1 MTFVPGIPIE
11 QVLDEDQDERNRV
24 MSLLFELLFVE
35 MFELRLVQTD
45 PNFANYQYD
54 PDTGQVVLLDFGA
67 TRRFKAAFINAYKA
81 LLRAIVAGDREAI
94 TVAAE
99 QAGYR
104 MGPVGSRYHEVL
116 LDLAQTVLGPVL
128 AAEAYDFGASNI
140 PKETAIMGE
149 ELREFR
155 EFWEAPPVDA
165 AYIHRKIAGLFM
177 LAARLKAQVNVRAL
191 LLPWIEE

>member
-1 MTFVPGIPIE
+1 
-11 QVLDEDQDERNRV
+11 
-24 MSLLFELLFVE
+24 

-67 TRRFKAAFINAYKA
+67 SRRFKAAFTRAYQA
-81 LLRAIVAGDREAI
+81 LLRAIINNDRDAI
-94 TVAAE
+94 TVAAG
-99 QAGYR
+99 QAGYQ

-116 LDLAQTVLGPVL
+116 LNLAQAILGPVL
-128 AAEAYDFGASNI
+128 ADEAYDFGASTI
-140 PKETAIMGE
+140 PKEAARMGE
-149 ELREFR
+149 EMREFR

-177 LAARLKAQVNVRAL
+177 LAARLKARVNVREL